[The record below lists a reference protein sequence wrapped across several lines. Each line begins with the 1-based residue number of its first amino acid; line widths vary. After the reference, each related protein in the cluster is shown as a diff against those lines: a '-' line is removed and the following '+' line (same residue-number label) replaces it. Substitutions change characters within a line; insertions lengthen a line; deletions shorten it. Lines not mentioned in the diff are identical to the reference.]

1 MKKNL
6 FLLISIFVL
15 FSQTRAFADTT
26 IVFPNTF
33 TVQSDF
39 RSLSKE
45 VGLAIAVIPMEPAAP
60 MGILGFDIGV
70 EASVVSIHNNDP
82 FWSLATNGS
91 APSSLII
98 PKLHINKGLPANI
111 DIGLVYSSVP
121 NSNVS
126 LIGGDL
132 KFAILEGSVAT
143 PAVALR
149 GSFSKL
155 NGVPDLTLSSATV
168 DLSIS
173 KGIGPVTPY
182 AGVEEVFIQSTA
194 TNAALNLTAE
204 SIQSFKGFIGAK
216 FSLVFLNLVGQVDM
230 GELPMYTLRLNL
242 GW

>member
-15 FSQTRAFADTT
+15 FSQSRAFAETT
-26 IVFPNTF
+26 IALPGGYG
-33 TVQSDF
+33 QPEF

-60 MGILGFDIGV
+60 MGIFGFDIGV
-70 EASVVSIHNNDP
+70 ETSVVSIHNSDP
-82 FWSLATNGS
+82 FWSLATGGS

-98 PKLHINKGLPANI
+98 PKLHVNKGLPANF
-111 DIGLVYSSVP
+111 DIGLVYASVP
-121 NSNVS
+121 NSNVR
-126 LIGGDL
+126 LFGGEL

-155 NGVPDLTLSSATV
+155 NGVPDLALSSATV

-194 TNAALNLTAE
+194 PNLPLTAE
-204 SIQSFKGFIGAK
+204 SIQSVKGFIGAK
-216 FSLVFLNLVGQVDM
+216 FSLVILNLVGQIDL
-230 GELPMYTLRLNL
+230 GELPMYTLRLNV

>member
-15 FSQTRAFADTT
+15 FSQTRAFADTN
-26 IVFPNTF
+26 IVLPGGYGQT
-33 TVQSDF
+33 DF

-45 VGLAIAVIPMEPAAP
+45 IGLAVAVIPMEPAAP
-60 MGILGFDIGV
+60 MGIFGFDIGV

-82 FWSLATNGS
+82 FWSLVTNGS

-98 PKLHINKGLPANI
+98 PRLHINKGLPANI

-121 NSNVS
+121 NSNIS
-126 LIGGDL
+126 LIGGEL

-155 NGVPDLTLSSATV
+155 NGVPDLTLSSTTV

-182 AGVEEVFIQSTA
+182 AGIEEVFIQSTA
-194 TNAALNLTAE
+194 TNAALNLTDE
-204 SIQSFKGFIGAK
+204 SIQSVKGFIGAK
-216 FSLVFLNLVGQVDM
+216 FSLVILNIVGQVDL
-230 GELPMYTLRLNL
+230 GELPMYTLRLNV

>member
-15 FSQTRAFADTT
+15 FSQTRAFADTN
-26 IVFPNTF
+26 IVLPGGYG
-33 TVQSDF
+33 QADF

-60 MGILGFDIGV
+60 MGIFGFDIGI

-82 FWSLATNGS
+82 FWSQVITNGS

-121 NSNVS
+121 NSNIS

-194 TNAALNLTAE
+194 SNAALNLTAE
-204 SIQSFKGFIGAK
+204 SIQSVKGFIGAK
-216 FSLVFLNLVGQVDM
+216 FSLVILNIVGQVDL
-230 GELPMYTLRLNL
+230 GELPMYTLRLNV